1 MDTYTKFSYTASRDL
16 TLTYSTSFG
25 ISSRLFSKS
34 IRRHIYAIYGLVRI
48 ADEIVDTY
56 PGTDRREQLD
66 SFEAETYTAMHS
78 GYSTNPIIHAF
89 SLTAREYTIE
99 KKFITAFFKSMR
111 MDLEPKLYTQALY
124 KTYIYGS
131 AEVIGLMCLR
141 IFCNKDETLYDSLE
155 SGAKALGAAYQ
166 KINFL
171 RDLGADYKELGR
183 LYFPGLTFD
192 SFNDKTKQT
201 IIKDIRKD
209 IASASDSLIRLPK
222 SSRVAVSTSL
232 TYYVKL
238 LDKLS
243 RLPASEIKKKR
254 VRINNTHK
262 LLLLGSTMLHERV
275 TKII

>member
-1 MDTYTKFSYTASRDL
+1 MDTYTTFAYAASRNL

-56 PGTDRREQLD
+56 PGTDRRQQLD
-66 SFEAETYTAMHS
+66 SFEAETYIAIRS

-89 SLTAREYTIE
+89 SLTVREYGI
-99 KKFITAFFKSMR
+99 KKKLITAFFKSMR
-111 MDLEPKLYTQALY
+111 MDLDPKVYTETLY

-141 IFCNKDETLYDSLE
+141 VFCDKDETLYSSLE

-171 RDLGADYKELGR
+171 RDLAADYKQLGR

-209 IASASDSLIRLPK
+209 IALASDSLMRLPK
-222 SSRVAVSTSL
+222 SSRIAVSTSL
-232 TYYVKL
+232 AYYLKL
-238 LDKLS
+238 LDKLAQ
-243 RLPASEIKKKR
+243 LPANEIKKKR

-262 LLLLGSTMLHERV
+262 LLLLGSAILHERG
-275 TKII
+275 TK